1 MNREDDYFLFFQEPN
16 DPDFKK
22 IIRILKLSHRDLSRI
37 FDVQE
42 SGIRTDIKASKE
54 QQKAYYLW
62 GEILNLVGKFLQSEE
77 KAVFWFQIY
86 NPILKMRPIDLIHKN
101 ESHKLKQFVAQSVE
115 QNKKAETK

>member
-62 GEILNLVGKFLQSEE
+62 GEILNLVGKFLQNEE

-86 NPILKMRPIDLIHKN
+86 NPILKMRPVDLIRKN
-101 ESHKLKQFVAQSVE
+101 EGQKLKDFILDCLKA
-115 QNKKAETK
+115 NKNTLGR

>member
-16 DPDFKK
+16 DPDFRK

-62 GEILNLVGKFLQSEE
+62 GEILNLVGKFLQNEE

-86 NPILKMRPIDLIHKN
+86 NPILKMRPVDLIRKN
-101 ESHKLKQFVAQSVE
+101 EGQKLKDFILDCLKA
-115 QNKKAETK
+115 NKNTLGR